1 MLAAIMTFI
10 MRRFFQFVLLG
21 LVLLAVALASAVVTM
36 SLVTHAQVA
45 AVPDFVGKTPAEA
58 RRMAASN
65 HLQLKIESQYY
76 SSSVPEGR
84 ILSQLPAA
92 GMEVRRDF
100 EVRTAQSLGPQR
112 VQIPS
117 VVGQSERAAQMN
129 IQQRGLDIGYVAQVF
144 MPGIATE
151 QVISQSPPANA
162 SDISAP
168 RISLLVSE
176 PAPAQ
181 SFVMPSFLGIAV
193 GTATQTVQDAGLHI
207 GTVNVVGHP
216 PVSASTPN
224 ANDIRPGAGSIIVA
238 QTPAAGEKVALGA
251 AVSFQVK

>member
-1 MLAAIMTFI
+1 
-10 MRRFFQFVLLG
+10 MRSFFQFVLLG

-36 SLVTHAQVA
+36 SVATHTHVV

-58 RRMAASN
+58 RRMATQE

-76 SSSVPEGR
+76 SSSVPEGH

-92 GMEVRRDF
+92 GTEVRREW
-100 EVRTAQSLGPQR
+100 EVRAAQSLGPQR

-117 VVGQSERAAQMN
+117 VLGQSERAAQMN
-129 IQQRGLDIGYVAQVF
+129 IQQRGLDLGYVAHF
-144 MPGIATE
+144 SMPAIAAD

-168 RISLLVSE
+168 KISLLVGE

-216 PVSASTPN
+216 PVSANTPN
-224 ANDIRPGAGSIIVA
+224 ANDIRPGAGSIIVS
-238 QTPAAGEKVALGA
+238 QTPAAGEKVMQGA
-251 AVSFQVK
+251 AVSFQVR